1 MLAVAVMQMLDL
13 LEGPDK
19 VNSVAPEEVQ
29 VDLVDQVAQ
38 EVHLWEVAQEVQEDQ
53 DKIQELE
60 WPLVVKVQTITNLTK
75 CEKFKI
81 TFGRFIQ
88 HTVWIIITNINR

>member
-29 VDLVDQVAQ
+29 VDQVAQ

-81 TFGRFIQ
+81 TFGRYIQ

>member
-29 VDLVDQVAQ
+29 VDQVAQ

-60 WPLVVKVQTITNLTK
+60 WPLVVKVQTITN
-75 CEKFKI
+75 FK
-81 TFGRFIQ
+81 
-88 HTVWIIITNINR
+88 VC